1 MKHVVLWGLLFFLAI
16 SVNMYYVPII
26 GILMLIESI
35 YIAAVK
41 KTVLVGVSEF
51 GASLVGPFCLLYLR
65 WFLPYW

>member
-1 MKHVVLWGLLFFLAI
+1 
-16 SVNMYYVPII
+16 MYYVPII

-51 GASLVGPFCLLYLR
+51 GASLVGAILPFIFTVVSTILVAPALMAAV
-65 WFLPYW
+65 

>member
-1 MKHVVLWGLLFFLAI
+1 
-16 SVNMYYVPII
+16 MYYVPII

-51 GASLVGPFCLLYLR
+51 GASLVGPFWPFIFTVVSTILVAPALMAVV
-65 WFLPYW
+65 